1 MNYMEVLSL
10 GFQGTVQWVLYHGY
24 PFIFLI
30 MLIEGPAVT
39 AAAAFAAALGYLN
52 VWIVLILSVLANLI
66 PDAICYA
73 IGYWGRQ
80 KFIDRY
86 GHYIGITPEKIL
98 IVEKL
103 LSEHSKKALFA
114 IKLIPLLATPGL
126 IVAGITK
133 MDIKKYAFW
142 CTVIT
147 IPSSLLYLIL
157 GYYFGA
163 AYVTIDHYL
172 HLGLYTLIVGSALI
186 IAIIYLQRRYFNG
199 LIKKIE
205 A

>member
-1 MNYMEVLSL
+1 MLSQASL
-10 GFQGTVQWVLYHGY
+10 KASASRS
-24 PFIFLI
+24 
-30 MLIEGPAVT
+30 E
-39 AAAAFAAALGYLN
+39 AAAFAAALGYLN

-157 GYYFGA
+157 GYYFGG
-163 AYVTIDHYL
+163 IL
-172 HLGLYTLIVGSALI
+172 
-186 IAIIYLQRRYFNG
+186 
-199 LIKKIE
+199 
-205 A
+205 